1 MPNEILVRLEKLLTG
16 PQANSPL
23 RFESHGNDLSN
34 DPDSEPV
41 DAAILSQL
49 ISDIYSHTGRSTDD
63 IAYWLL
69 RTIED
74 DNDNKVSRE
83 HLSKESD
90 NRKSK
95 QVTLQSFSVFL
106 EKRIKRLHDIFSRID
121 TDNDG
126 IVSLDDVY
134 TYLRS
139 QSMQYEP
146 EKVDYVYSICD
157 KDQDGKVH
165 YDDFIRELVLVPNYG
180 RTDNQRFF
188 YRAYEFFTEDLEM
201 SPDSDM
207 MISANIPSGLGYFYA
222 GGLAGVISRTCTAPF
237 DRVKVY
243 LIANSTRHAP
253 LSMKDVILSIY
264 KTGNPPGLR
273 AFFTGNGLNII
284 KVLPESAMKF
294 GGFETAKRVLAS
306 LEGVEDPAD
315 LSGIS
320 TFLAGGIG
328 GMVSQLFVYPIDT
341 LKFRVQCAAQTGGTR
356 KGSVLKRVLTNM
368 INEGGVR
375 SFYRGLYVGVLG
387 IFPFAALDLGIFSL
401 FKAAYTR
408 SEARRM
414 GVDQSDVQLG
424 NLAVLSMGAVSGS
437 FGASVVYPVNLVR
450 TRIQTQGTPAHPFT
464 YNGFFDCWRQS
475 VKREGWRGLFRGL
488 GPNLAKVAPSV
499 SISYLVYEKAKNMM
513 NLR

>member
-1 MPNEILVRLEKLLTG
+1 MPNEILVRLEKLLNG

-34 DPDSEPV
+34 DPHAEPV
-41 DAAILSQL
+41 DAKVLREL
-49 ISDIYSHTGRSTDD
+49 ISDTYQNTGRSTDD

-74 DNDNKVSRE
+74 YNDNKG
-83 HLSKESD
+83 SKEQPIKDPD
-90 NRKSK
+90 NRSSK
-95 QVTLQSFSVFL
+95 QVSLQSFSVFL
-106 EKRIKRLHDIFSRID
+106 EKRIKRLHDIFCRID
-121 TDNDG
+121 TDKDG
-126 IVSLDDVY
+126 VVSLDDVY
-134 TYLRS
+134 AYLQS
-139 QSMQYEP
+139 QGMQYDP
-146 EKVDYVYSICD
+146 EKVEYVYSVFD

-165 YDDFIRELVLVPNYG
+165 YNDFVRELVLVPNYG

-207 MISANIPSGLGYFYA
+207 MISANIPNGLGYFYA
-222 GGLAGVISRTCTAPF
+222 GGMAGVISRTCTAPF

-264 KTGNPPGLR
+264 KTGNPPGVR

-294 GGFETAKRVLAS
+294 GGFETAKRALAS

-341 LKFRVQCAAQTGGTR
+341 LKYRVQCAAQTGGTR
-356 KGSVLKRVLTNM
+356 KGSVLKRVLSNM
-368 INEGGVR
+368 IREGGIQ

-401 FKAAYTR
+401 FKTAYIS
-408 SEARRM
+408 SEARRL
-414 GVDQSDVQLG
+414 GTDKSDVQLG
-424 NLAVLSMGAVSGS
+424 NLAVLSMGAISGS

-464 YNGFFDCWRQS
+464 YNGFIDCWRQS
-475 VKREGWRGLFRGL
+475 VNREGWRGLFRGL

-513 NLR
+513 NLH